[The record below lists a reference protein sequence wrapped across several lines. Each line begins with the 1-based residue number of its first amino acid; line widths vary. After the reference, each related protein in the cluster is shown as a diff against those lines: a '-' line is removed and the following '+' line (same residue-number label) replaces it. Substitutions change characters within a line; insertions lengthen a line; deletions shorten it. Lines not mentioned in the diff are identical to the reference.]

1 MIHIYYFTVTESI
14 ISAPFQEN
22 NAMPHIMEILGRT
35 KVVIKD
41 GKVVEVG
48 EPQVKWCPLWNK
60 VTGVED
66 ITQEAARQN
75 MEQRIREFGM
85 FTPNRRFDLGVFA
98 SFGISEVMMTAL
110 AKGLIDST
118 VTVCDGA
125 GTVVTS
131 SPALVQGMNAQISG
145 LVETEPIPEVIDAIH
160 SMGGHVLDPATAR
173 IDQAAGLELA
183 AKQGYSKIAVSV
195 VDPALAA
202 QLRELESRLGIQVV
216 LMAAHLTGI
225 SRDDARNMISQVDI
239 ITSCASGNIREQVE
253 PLIQVGTAIPLFGL
267 TRPGKEILIERAKEV
282 QSPLLINTTA
292 LPVLPGEK
300 QPRPLVD

>member
-1 MIHIYYFTVTESI
+1 M
-14 ISAPFQEN
+14 A
-22 NAMPHIMEILGRT
+22 HIMEILGRT

-48 EPQVKWCPLWNK
+48 EPKVKWCPLWNK
-60 VTGVED
+60 ANGVED
-66 ITQEAARQN
+66 ITPEIARQN

-85 FTPNRRFDLGVFA
+85 FTPDRRLDLGVFA

-110 AKGLIDST
+110 TRGLIDST

-131 SPALVQGMNAQISG
+131 SPALVQGMNARISG

-160 SMGGHVLDPATAR
+160 RMGGHVLDPATAR

-183 AKQGYSKIAVSV
+183 ARQGHSRIAVSV
-195 VDPALAA
+195 VDPAMAS
-202 QLRELESRLGIQVV
+202 QLRELEARLGIKVV

-225 SRDDARNMISQVDI
+225 CEDDARNMISQVDI

-267 TRPGKEILIERAKEV
+267 TQSGKEILIERAKEV
-282 QSPLLINTTA
+282 QSPLLINTMA
-292 LPVLPGEK
+292 LPVLPVEK

>member
-1 MIHIYYFTVTESI
+1 M
-14 ISAPFQEN
+14 A
-22 NAMPHIMEILGRT
+22 HIMEILGRT
-35 KVVIKD
+35 KVIIKD

-48 EPQVKWCPLWNK
+48 EPKVKWCPLWNK
-60 VTGVED
+60 ATGVED
-66 ITQEAARQN
+66 ITPETARQN
-75 MEQRIREFGM
+75 IEQRIREFGM
-85 FTPNRRFDLGVFA
+85 FTPGRRFDLGVFA

-110 AKGLIDST
+110 GKGLIDST

-131 SPALVQGMNAQISG
+131 SPVLVQGMNARISG
-145 LVETEPIPEVIDAIH
+145 LVETEPIPEVIDVIH
-160 SMGGHVLDPATAR
+160 KMGGHVLDPATTR

-183 AKQGYSKIAVSV
+183 ARQGHTRIAVSV
-195 VDPALAA
+195 VDPSMAS
-202 QLRELESRLGIQVV
+202 QLRELEARLGIKVV

-225 SRDDARNMISQVDI
+225 CEDDARNLISQVDI

-253 PLIQVGTAIPLFGL
+253 PLIQVGTAIPVFGL
-267 TRPGKEILIERAKEV
+267 TRSGKDILIERAKEV
-282 QSPLLINTTA
+282 QSPLLVTTMA

>member
-1 MIHIYYFTVTESI
+1 
-14 ISAPFQEN
+14 
-22 NAMPHIMEILGRT
+22 MEILGRT

-41 GKVVEVG
+41 GNVVEVG
-48 EPQVKWCPLWNK
+48 EPKVKWCPLWNK
-60 VTGVED
+60 ATGVEN
-66 ITQEAARQN
+66 ITQEVARQN
-75 MEQRIREFGM
+75 IEQRIREFGM
-85 FTPNRRFDLGVFA
+85 FTADRRFDLGVFA

-110 AKGLIDST
+110 TRGLIDST

-145 LVETEPIPEVIDAIH
+145 LLKTVPIPEVIDAIH
-160 SMGGHVLDPATAR
+160 SMGGHVLDPSTAR
-173 IDQAAGLELA
+173 IDQVAGLELA
-183 AKQGYSKIAVSV
+183 AKQGYIRIAVSV
-195 VDPALAA
+195 VNPATAS
-202 QLRELESRLGIQVV
+202 QLRELEARLGIQVV

-225 SRDDARNMISQVDI
+225 CEDDARNMISWVDI

-267 TRPGKEILIERAKEV
+267 TQSGKEILIERAKEV
-282 QSPLLINTTA
+282 QSPLLINTMT
-292 LPVLPGEK
+292 LPVLPVEK

>member
-1 MIHIYYFTVTESI
+1 
-14 ISAPFQEN
+14 
-22 NAMPHIMEILGRT
+22 MPHIMEILGRT
-35 KVVIKD
+35 KVIIKD

-48 EPQVKWCPLWNK
+48 EPKVKWCPLWNK
-60 VTGVED
+60 ATGVEN
-66 ITQEAARQN
+66 ITQENVRQN
-75 MEQRIREFGM
+75 IEQRIREFGM
-85 FTPNRRFDLGVFA
+85 FTPGRQLDLGVFA

-110 AKGLIDST
+110 GKGLVDST

-160 SMGGHVLDPATAR
+160 RMGGHVLDPATAR

-183 AKQGYSKIAVSV
+183 AKQGHSRIAVSV
-195 VDPALAA
+195 VDPAMAS
-202 QLRELESRLGIQVV
+202 QLRELEARLGIKVV

-225 SRDDARNMISQVDI
+225 CQDDARNMISQVDI

-253 PLIQVGTAIPLFGL
+253 PLIQVGTAIPVFGL
-267 TRPGKEILIERAKEV
+267 TQPGKEILIERAKEV
-282 QSPLLINTTA
+282 QSPLLINTMA
-292 LPVLPGEK
+292 LPVLPVEK

>member
-1 MIHIYYFTVTESI
+1 
-14 ISAPFQEN
+14 
-22 NAMPHIMEILGRT
+22 MPHIMEILGRT
-35 KVVIKD
+35 KVVIQD

-48 EPQVKWCPLWNK
+48 EPKVKWCPLWNK
-60 VTGVED
+60 ATGVEN
-66 ITQEAARQN
+66 ITQEAVRQN
-75 MEQRIREFGM
+75 IEQRIREFGM
-85 FTPNRRFDLGVFA
+85 FTPNRRFDPGVFA

-110 AKGLIDST
+110 GKGLIDST

-160 SMGGHVLDPATAR
+160 RMGGHVLDPATAR

-183 AKQGYSKIAVSV
+183 AGEEHSRIAVSV
-195 VDPALAA
+195 VDPALAS
-202 QLRELESRLGIQVV
+202 QLRELEAGLGIKVI

-239 ITSCASGNIREQVE
+239 ITSCASGNIREQVK

-267 TRPGKEILIERAKEV
+267 TQSGKEILVERAKEV
-282 QSPLLINTTA
+282 QSPLLINTMA
-292 LPVLPGEK
+292 LPVLPEEK

>member
-1 MIHIYYFTVTESI
+1 
-14 ISAPFQEN
+14 
-22 NAMPHIMEILGRT
+22 MPHIMEILGRT

-48 EPQVKWCPLWNK
+48 EPKVKWCPLWNK
-60 VTGVED
+60 ATGVEN
-66 ITQEAARQN
+66 ITSGIARQN
-75 MEQRIREFGM
+75 MEQRIRKFGM
-85 FTPNRRFDLGVFA
+85 FTPGRRLDLGVFA

-110 AKGLIDST
+110 GKGLIDST

-145 LVETEPIPEVIDAIH
+145 LVETDPIPEVINSIER
-160 SMGGHVLDPATAR
+160 MGGHVLDPATAS

-183 AKQGYSKIAVSV
+183 ARQGHKIIAVSL
-195 VDPALAA
+195 VDPALAT
-202 QLRELESRLGIQVV
+202 QLRELEAGLGIKVI

-225 SRDDARNMISQVDI
+225 SQDDARNMISQVDI

-267 TRPGKEILIERAKEV
+267 TRSGKEILIERAKEV
-282 QSPLLINTTA
+282 ESPLLINTMA
-292 LPVLPGEK
+292 LPVLPDEK

>member
-1 MIHIYYFTVTESI
+1 
-14 ISAPFQEN
+14 
-22 NAMPHIMEILGRT
+22 MPHIMEILGRT

-48 EPQVKWCPLWNK
+48 EPKVKWCPLWNK
-60 VTGVED
+60 ANGVD
-66 ITQEAARQN
+66 NITPGIARQN

-85 FTPNRRFDLGVFA
+85 FTPGRRLDLGVFA

-110 AKGLIDST
+110 GKGLIDST

-145 LVETEPIPEVIDAIH
+145 LVETEPIPEVIDVIH
-160 SMGGHVLDPATAR
+160 GMGGHVLDPATAR
-173 IDQAAGLELA
+173 IDQAAGLEWA
-183 AKQGYSKIAVSV
+183 AKQGHKTIAVSL
-195 VDPALAA
+195 VDPAMAT
-202 QLRELESRLGIQVV
+202 QLRELEAGLGIKVI

-225 SRDDARNMISQVDI
+225 CEDDARNLISQVDI

-267 TRPGKEILIERAKEV
+267 TQTGKEILIERAKEV
-282 QSPLLINTTA
+282 ESPLLINTMA
-292 LPVLPGEK
+292 LPVLPDEK

>member
-1 MIHIYYFTVTESI
+1 
-14 ISAPFQEN
+14 
-22 NAMPHIMEILGRT
+22 MPHIMEILGRT

-48 EPQVKWCPLWNK
+48 EPKVKWCPLWNK
-60 VTGVED
+60 ATGVEN
-66 ITQEAARQN
+66 ITPETVRQN
-75 MEQRIREFGM
+75 IEQRIIEFGM
-85 FTPNRRFDLGVFA
+85 FTPGRRFDPGVFA

-110 AKGLIDST
+110 GKGLIDST

-145 LVETEPIPEVIDAIH
+145 LVETEPINEVIDAIH
-160 SMGGHVLDPATAR
+160 MMGGYVLNPATAR

-183 AKQGYSKIAVSV
+183 SRQGHSKIAVSV
-195 VDPALAA
+195 VDPAMAS
-202 QLRELESRLGIQVV
+202 QLRELEARLGIKVV

-225 SRDDARNMISQVDI
+225 CQDDVRNMISQVDI

-253 PLIQVGTAIPLFGL
+253 PLIQVGTAIPVFGL
-267 TRPGKEILIERAKEV
+267 TLSGKEILIERAKEV
-282 QSPLLINTTA
+282 QSPLLVNTMA
-292 LPVLPGEK
+292 LPVLPVEK
-300 QPRPLVD
+300 QPRPLID

>member
-1 MIHIYYFTVTESI
+1 M
-14 ISAPFQEN
+14 A
-22 NAMPHIMEILGRT
+22 HIMEILGRT
-35 KVVIKD
+35 KVIIKD

-48 EPQVKWCPLWNK
+48 EPKVTWCPLWNK
-60 VTGVED
+60 ANGVED
-66 ITQEAARQN
+66 ITPGIARQN

-85 FTPNRRFDLGVFA
+85 FTPDRTFDPGVFA

-110 AKGLIDST
+110 GKGLIDST

-145 LVETEPIPEVIDAIH
+145 LVETDPIPEVIDAIH
-160 SMGGHVLDPATAR
+160 IMGGHVLDPATAR
-173 IDQAAGLELA
+173 IDQAAGMELA
-183 AKQGYSKIAVSV
+183 ARQGHKIIAVSV
-195 VDPALAA
+195 VDPTTAS
-202 QLRELESRLGIQVV
+202 QLRELEAGLRIKVI

-225 SRDDARNMISQVDI
+225 CQDDARNMISQVDI

-253 PLIQVGTAIPLFGL
+253 PLIQVGTAIPVFGL
-267 TRPGKEILIERAKEV
+267 TRSGKEILIERAKEV
-282 QSPLLINTTA
+282 QSPLLVNTMA
-292 LPVLPGEK
+292 LPVLPIEK

>member
-1 MIHIYYFTVTESI
+1 
-14 ISAPFQEN
+14 
-22 NAMPHIMEILGRT
+22 MPHIMEILGRT

-48 EPQVKWCPLWNK
+48 EPKVKWCPLWNK
-60 VTGVED
+60 ATGVEH
-66 ITQEAARQN
+66 ITPGIARQN

-85 FTPNRRFDLGVFA
+85 FTTGRRLDLGVFA
-98 SFGISEVMMTAL
+98 NFGISEVMMTAL
-110 AKGLIDST
+110 GKGLIDST

-145 LVETEPIPEVIDAIH
+145 LVETDPIPEVIDAIH
-160 SMGGHVLDPATAR
+160 RMGGHVLDPATAS

-183 AKQGYSKIAVSV
+183 ARQGHKIIAVSL
-195 VDPALAA
+195 VDPALAT
-202 QLRELESRLGIQVV
+202 QLRELEAKLGIKVI

-225 SRDDARNMISQVDI
+225 SQDDARNMISQVDI

-253 PLIQVGTAIPLFGL
+253 PLIQVGTAIPVFGL
-267 TRPGKEILIERAKEV
+267 TRQGKEILIERAKEV
-282 QSPLLINTTA
+282 ESPLLINTMA
-292 LPVLPGEK
+292 LPVLPVEK

>member
-1 MIHIYYFTVTESI
+1 
-14 ISAPFQEN
+14 
-22 NAMPHIMEILGRT
+22 MPHIMEILGRT

-48 EPQVKWCPLWNK
+48 EPKVKWCPLWNK
-60 VTGVED
+60 VTGVEN

-75 MEQRIREFGM
+75 IEQRIREFGM
-85 FTPNRRFDLGVFA
+85 FTPDRRFDLGVFA

-110 AKGLIDST
+110 TRGLIDST
-118 VTVCDGA
+118 ITVCDGA

-160 SMGGHVLDPATAR
+160 RMGGHVLDPATAR
-173 IDQAAGLELA
+173 IDQAAGLEFA
-183 AKQGYSKIAVSV
+183 AKEGFSRIAVSV
-195 VDPALAA
+195 VDPAMVT
-202 QLRELESRLGIQVV
+202 QLRELEARLGIQVV

-225 SRDDARNMISQVDI
+225 CEDDARNMINQVDI

-267 TRPGKEILIERAKEV
+267 TQLGKEILIERAKEV
-282 QSPLLINTTA
+282 QSPLLINTMP
-292 LPVLPGEK
+292 LPVLPVEK

>member
-1 MIHIYYFTVTESI
+1 
-14 ISAPFQEN
+14 
-22 NAMPHIMEILGRT
+22 MPHIMEILGRT

-60 VTGVED
+60 VTGVKN
-66 ITQEAARQN
+66 ITQESARQN
-75 MEQRIREFGM
+75 IEQRIREFGM
-85 FTPNRRFDLGVFA
+85 FTPDRRFDLGVFA

-160 SMGGHVLDPATAR
+160 KMGGHVLDPATAR

-195 VDPALAA
+195 VDHALAS
-202 QLRELESRLGIQVV
+202 QLRELEAGIGIKVI

-225 SRDDARNMISQVDI
+225 SQDDARTMISQVDI

-267 TRPGKEILIERAKEV
+267 TRSGKEILIERAKEV
-282 QSPLLINTTA
+282 QSPLLINTMA
-292 LPVLPGEK
+292 LPVLPGKK